1 MMQRVRH
8 IGLGLF
14 TALAI
19 VGYVGQAPA
28 AAAAQERFEVTSI
41 KAVRPTLVNL
51 VAAVQQKNVAKARA
65 AIQAYDS
72 AWNGIEVYINV
83 RNKDTYNL
91 LELDLQAR
99 ITKELGTPAPDMTK
113 LLADSQTL
121 LAKYDDAIKM
131 VASAQPL
138 NAGYDDVARLRIVRA
153 PLREVVPDLKDGKIA
168 EARKSY
174 EAFDS
179 KWDSIEDLVK
189 ARSEDGYVA
198 IEKAMI
204 QIEQALMPDKPDV
217 AKVTALVTAV
227 NTPYNA
233 ALAEVVKD
241 ARAGK

>member
-8 IGLGLF
+8 ICFGLV
-14 TALAI
+14 TTLAI
-19 VGYVGQAPA
+19 AGFAGQAV
-28 AAAAQERFEVTSI
+28 AAQERFEVTSI
-41 KAVRPTLVNL
+41 KAVRPTLVDL
-51 VAAVQQKNVAKARA
+51 VAALQQKNVAKAKA

-72 AWNGIEVYINV
+72 AWNGVEVYINV
-83 RNKDTYNL
+83 RSKDTYNL

-99 ITKELGTPAPDMTK
+99 ITKELGTPSPDMAK
-113 LLADSQTL
+113 LLADSQLL

-131 VASAQPL
+131 VAAAQPL
-138 NAGYDDVARLRIVRA
+138 NVGYDDVARLRIVRA
-153 PLREVVPDLKDGKIA
+153 PLRDVVPDLKDGKIA

-217 AKVTALVTAV
+217 AQVTALVTTV
-227 NTPYNA
+227 NTSYNA

>member
-8 IGLGLF
+8 ICFGLV
-14 TALAI
+14 TTLAI
-19 VGYVGQAPA
+19 VGFAGQAV
-28 AAAAQERFEVTSI
+28 AAQERFEVTSI
-41 KAVRPTLVNL
+41 KAVRPTLVDL
-51 VAAVQQKNVAKARA
+51 VAALQQKNVAKAKA

-72 AWNGIEVYINV
+72 AWNGVEVYINV
-83 RNKDTYNL
+83 RSKDTYNL

-99 ITKELGTPAPDMTK
+99 ITKELGTPSPDMAK
-113 LLADSQTL
+113 LLADSQLL

-131 VASAQPL
+131 VADAQPL

-153 PLREVVPDLKDGKIA
+153 PLRDVVPDLKDGKIA

-217 AKVTALVTAV
+217 AQVTALVTAV

-233 ALAEVVKD
+233 AVAEVAKE

>member
-1 MMQRVRH
+1 MMQRVRQ
-8 IGLGLF
+8 ICFGLV
-14 TALAI
+14 TTLAV
-19 VGYVGQAPA
+19 VGFAGQAP
-28 AAAAQERFEVTSI
+28 AAQERFEVSSI
-41 KAVRPTLVNL
+41 KAVRPTLVDL
-51 VAAVQQKNVAKARA
+51 VAALQQKNVAKARA
-65 AIQAYDS
+65 ALQAYDS

-99 ITKELGTPAPDMTK
+99 ITKELGLPNPDMAK
-113 LLADSQTL
+113 LLADSQIL

-138 NAGYDDVARLRIVRA
+138 NALYDDVARLRIVRA
-153 PLREVVPDLKDGKIA
+153 PLREVVPDLKAGKIA

-217 AKVTALVTAV
+217 AQVTALVTAV

-233 ALAEVVKD
+233 AVAEVAKE